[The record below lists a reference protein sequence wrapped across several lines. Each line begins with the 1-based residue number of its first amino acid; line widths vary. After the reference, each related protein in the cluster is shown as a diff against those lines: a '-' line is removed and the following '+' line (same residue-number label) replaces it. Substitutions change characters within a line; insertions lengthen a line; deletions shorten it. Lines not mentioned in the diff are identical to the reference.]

1 MKSFEPGSAVSMWLT
16 TLISKSSARQRAG
29 RCGRLPGTTG
39 TCYHLFSRKT
49 FDEIMLNEQAPELV
63 RIPIPEICLSAKM
76 LGGDIKIEEF
86 LSKAPDPPAQKT
98 ISNAVEELKAL
109 GAIEQ
114 NEDLTPLGRLLVD
127 MPLDPRLGKAVL
139 GREKTFFFVFNQGFS
154 LRYVTMR

>member
-1 MKSFEPGSAVSMWLT
+1 
-16 TLISKSSARQRAG
+16 
-29 RCGRLPGTTG
+29 
-39 TCYHLFSRKT
+39 
-49 FDEIMLNEQAPELV
+49 MLNEQAPELV